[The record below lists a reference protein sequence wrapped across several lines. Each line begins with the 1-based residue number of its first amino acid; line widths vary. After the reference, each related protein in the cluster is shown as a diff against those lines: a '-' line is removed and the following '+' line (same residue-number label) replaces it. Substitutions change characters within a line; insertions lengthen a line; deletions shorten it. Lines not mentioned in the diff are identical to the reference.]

1 MAVEQGN
8 KTQTQSAADQAAMM
22 NAMKEASSGQKQ
34 ATNFQELMDQI
45 VAGPVKW
52 LSKMTGIKLDSLVET
67 GLDSGLKRDMVTNKS
82 VLEGAANFSAQGGK
96 LALLASAVGGGG
108 IAAIMANAGI
118 TAPAVEAAVAPM
130 GNMKEMMGESTVS
143 LPDGMLVA
151 PMPTSGMAPA
161 IVESISVR

>member
-52 LSKMTGIKLDSLVET
+52 LSKMVGVKLDSLVET

-82 VLEGAANFSAQGGK
+82 VLEGAANLSAQGGK
-96 LALLASAVGGGG
+96 LALVASAVGGGG
-108 IAAIMANAGI
+108 IAAIMANAGVS
-118 TAPAVEAAVAPM
+118 APAVEAAVAPM
-130 GNMKEMMGESTVS
+130 GNMKEMMGESMVS
-143 LPDGMLVA
+143 LPDGMSVTPL
-151 PMPTSGMAPA
+151 PTAGIGPA
-161 IVESISVR
+161 IGEGINIR